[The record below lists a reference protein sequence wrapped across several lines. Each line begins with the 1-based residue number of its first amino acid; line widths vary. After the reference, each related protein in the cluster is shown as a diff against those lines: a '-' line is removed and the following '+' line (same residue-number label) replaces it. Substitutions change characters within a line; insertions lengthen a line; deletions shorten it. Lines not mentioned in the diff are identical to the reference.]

1 MCRGTNVCTELG
13 SDPSLWGSESPL
25 RPREWFPEAFLAFQ
39 EAREVA
45 EQGDIVSALSY
56 LERTRERELNEWFD
70 VHAQNSGRFRAMH
83 FGPEPKPEVIVK
95 DPVKT
100 FAGIERQLMER
111 DGYTCQYCGI
121 PVLHSSALTKFRD
134 QVGAENFPTVGTNA
148 HRHGVKLVFSG
159 TLDHVEPHSRGGRT
173 SPENLV
179 TCCWPCNYGKAEYTL
194 AELGIKDPRVEPS
207 SA

>member
-1 MCRGTNVCTELG
+1 MCRGTDVCTELG
-13 SDPSLWGSESPL
+13 SDPSRWSSTSPL
-25 RPREWFPEAFLAFQ
+25 WPKEWFQEAFQAFQ
-39 EAREVA
+39 EARRAADE
-45 EQGDIVSALSY
+45 GDVESALT
-56 LERTRERELNEWFD
+56 LLDKTRERELNEWFD

-83 FGPEPKPEVIVK
+83 YGLEPKPENIDK

-111 DGYTCQYCGI
+111 DNYTCQYCGT
-121 PVLHSSALTKFRD
+121 PVLHGSAFTRFRD

-148 HRHGVKLVFSG
+148 HRHGIKLVFSG

-173 SPENLV
+173 TPENLV

-194 AELGIKDPRVEPS
+194 GELEIMDPRKS
-207 SA
+207 